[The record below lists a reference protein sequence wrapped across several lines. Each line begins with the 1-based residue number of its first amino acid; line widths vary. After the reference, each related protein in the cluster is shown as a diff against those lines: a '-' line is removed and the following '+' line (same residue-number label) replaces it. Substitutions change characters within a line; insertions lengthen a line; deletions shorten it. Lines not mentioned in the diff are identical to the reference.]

1 MATKIVTKNSSTA
14 SAAPTASDL
23 VQGELAVNVTDKRLY
38 TEDNAGNIVELGTN
52 PLGEIT
58 ANGGIALGDNDKA
71 TFGASDD
78 LQIYHDG
85 NNSYIDDA
93 GTGNLRI
100 RGNQVILE
108 KYTGETILQGIAD
121 GSVYIFH
128 DNAEKLATNS
138 SGISVTGVV
147 AADSLTVDNFTLNGT
162 TLALSSGDMTLDV
175 AGTITLDADNTGTIY
190 LSDGGTNYGLFF
202 QDSNRFFIQSQVS
215 DADMLFRGS
224 DAGTVFTALSL
235 DMSEAGAATFN
246 AGITVGGVLELQAN
260 NSGFPTTGMVLNQ
273 NNFVYLRGGSNGLII
288 GKAGDNEAM
297 RIDPSGRVLV
307 GITGASGYGMLESID
322 LAVTGQCI
330 LARASGSVL
339 VGTTSAYNYSGIAP
353 LLTIDN
359 HAGIGIRNVGSAD
372 AGYST
377 IPSGNHNYYA
387 GYFLNSSGS
396 GVGNIS
402 CTSSSTAYNTSSDY
416 RLKENVVPM
425 TGSIDRVKALK
436 PSQFNF
442 ITDADTT
449 VDGFLAHEA
458 QAVVPECVT
467 GSKDA
472 MRDEEYEVTAA
483 VYEDVITPA
492 FEAVEGVEAIEAV
505 EAVDAVYDDKGVI
518 VSEAIE
524 AVEAVEGVE
533 AVEAV
538 AETTESVLTT
548 EAVMGT
554 RSVPDMQGI
563 DQAKLVPLLTAALQE
578 AITKIES
585 LTSRIEALEAV

>member
-14 SAAPTASDL
+14 GSAPSASDL
-23 VQGELAVNVTDKRLY
+23 VQGELAVNVADKRLY

-85 NNSYIDDA
+85 SNSYVQDA
-93 GTGNLRI
+93 GDGSL
-100 RGNQVILE
+100 ILNTTNGGGV
-108 KYTGETILQGIAD
+108 YVYSAGETMATFNSNGAVNL
-121 GSVYIFH
+121 YH
-128 DNAEKLATNS
+128 DNLAKLATTS
-138 SGISVTGVV
+138 TGIDVTGT
-147 AADSLTVDNFTLNGT
+147 ATMDGLTVDGDGLLYSASNVEMRGNANVRISLGT
-162 TLALSSGDMTLDV
+162 
-175 AGTITLDADNTGTIY
+175 AGTSG
-190 LSDGGTNYGLFF
+190 
-202 QDSNRFFIQSQVS
+202 
-215 DADMLFRGS
+215 
-224 DAGTVFTALSL
+224 
-235 DMSEAGAATFN
+235 
-246 AGITVGGVLELQAN
+246 AN
-260 NSGFPTTGMVLNQ
+260 NSSNWIYGNGTNLRFNNAGGFYSWET
-273 NNFVYLRGGSNGLII
+273 I
-288 GKAGDNEAM
+288 GTERM
-297 RIDPSGRVLV
+297 RIDSSGRVLV
-307 GITGASGYGMLESID
+307 GITGASGFGTLESTD
-322 LAVTGQCI
+322 LAITGQCI
-330 LARASGSVL
+330 LARASGNVL

-436 PSQFNF
+436 PSRFNF
-442 ITDADTT
+442 IVDADNT

-458 QAVVPECVT
+458 QTVVPECVT
-467 GSKDA
+467 GTKDA

-483 VYEDVITPA
+483 VEEVRDEDDNITT
-492 FEAVEGVEAIEAV
+492 EAV
-505 EAVDAVYDDKGVI
+505 
-518 VSEAIE
+518 
-524 AVEAVEGVE
+524 
-533 AVEAV
+533 
-538 AETTESVLTT
+538 

-585 LTSRIEALEAV
+585 LTTRIAALEE